1 MPEKKKRKSLRVLL
15 RVVCAFLVL
24 VLLTAAAFFII
35 PFTETVASAPG
46 AEASSWMAYLD
57 DSLRLNEIVLPGTHN
72 SATQYCQIAF
82 LTRCQ
87 DLGIREQLDAGYR
100 YLDIR
105 LGLEGERLK
114 LMHSF
119 TGCRVGP
126 MPWDEP
132 LYLEEVLAQCYAFLL
147 SNPSETVVFNVKQEH
162 GDETAAEFARALEAV
177 IQKDARF
184 WYTGNAL
191 PTLAE
196 ARGKL
201 VLLRRYADRSLP
213 PQADCMGISCVWP
226 EQDNDQESGEHLE
239 RVDFND
245 CELWVQ
251 DRFHYATEEKW
262 EAFQKGLRASA
273 VSPSALCLHFL
284 STAGTA
290 KYGHP
295 WQYAKELNQRLLELD
310 PSELRGWI
318 IVDFG
323 DDSIAAH
330 IRSANSA
337 LRESRENAANN
348 G

>member
-1 MPEKKKRKSLRVLL
+1 MQEKKKRKSLRVLL

-35 PFTETVASAPG
+35 PFTETVSSDPG

-119 TGCRVGP
+119 TSCRVGP
-126 MPWDEP
+126 MPWDDT
-132 LYLEEVLAQCYAFLL
+132 LYLEDVLAQCYDFLL
-147 SNPSETVVFNVKQEH
+147 SNPSETIVFNVKQEH
-162 GDETAAEFARALEAV
+162 GSETAAEFAKALES
-177 IQKDARF
+177 IIRQDERF
-184 WYTGNAL
+184 WYTGNTL

-201 VLLRRYADRSLP
+201 VLLRRYVDSSLP
-213 PQADCMGISCVWP
+213 ADADCFGVPCGWQ
-226 EQDNDQESGEHLE
+226 EQDNAPEGDKHVE
-239 RVDFND
+239 RVDGNGY
-245 CELWVQ
+245 ELWVQ
-251 DRFHYATEEKW
+251 DRFHYGTEEKW
-262 EAFQKGLRASA
+262 TAFLNGLREPAIA
-273 VSPSALCLHFL
+273 QSALSIHFL

-295 WQYAKELNQRLLELD
+295 WQYSKELNERFLSLEK
-310 PSELRGWI
+310 EALRGWI

-323 DDSIAAH
+323 DDLMATH
-330 IRSANSA
+330 IRSANFSQP
-337 LRESRENAANN
+337 ENQEGVSNN